1 MGQMASQV
9 VGLSLFL
16 ALVFCAAVTAVGERS
31 QGPKAEFYEPFIDFI
46 YVQYQ
51 QVSLIGSN
59 EIKLNYYILSQ
70 KLTQSP
76 GS

>member
-16 ALVFCAAVTAVGERS
+16 LLVFCAAVTAVGERS
-31 QGPKAEFYEPFIDFI
+31 QSPKAEFYGPFIAFI